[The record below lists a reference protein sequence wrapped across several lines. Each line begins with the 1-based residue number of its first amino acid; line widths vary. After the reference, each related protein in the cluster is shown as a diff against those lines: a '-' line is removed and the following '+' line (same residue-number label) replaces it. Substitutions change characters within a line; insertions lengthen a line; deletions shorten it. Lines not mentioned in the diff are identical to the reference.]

1 MAKSKNHSNH
11 NQAHKNHRNG
21 IKRPVANVYESLKCV
36 KEITLI
42 IMFNNQV
49 NAKFL
54 RNRRNAIKNDP
65 KQNKHYMRYQKQD

>member
-21 IKRPVANVYESLKCV
+21 IRRPTANVYESLKC
-36 KEITLI
+36 
-42 IMFNNQV
+42 V

-65 KQNKHYMRYQKQD
+65 KQNKHYLRYKKDE